1 MTHQHLSL
9 QSLDGLQSNAH
20 NDDDRGTTDCQ
31 VLNTGNQVAANDGQ
45 QSNDCQIN
53 STEDNDLIDDLLDE
67 VSGGLA
73 GTEAGDETA
82 VLLQLVLRNHSV

>member
-9 QSLDGLQSNAH
+9 QSLDSLQSDAD
-20 NDDDRGTTDCQ
+20 NDDDGSTANCQ
-31 VLNTGNQVAANDGQ
+31 VLQVGNQITSDHRQQSHDGQ
-45 QSNDCQIN
+45 VNG
-53 STEDNDLIDDLLDE
+53 TENNDLVDDLLDE

-82 VLLQLVLRNHSV
+82 VLLQVVGERG